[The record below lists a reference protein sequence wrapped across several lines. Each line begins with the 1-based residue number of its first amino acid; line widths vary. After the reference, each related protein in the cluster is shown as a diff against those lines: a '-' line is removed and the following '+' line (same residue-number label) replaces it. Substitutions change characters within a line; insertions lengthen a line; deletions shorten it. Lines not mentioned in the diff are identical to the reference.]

1 MTRRE
6 LDPRKERIL
15 RVVTDDYIKSAE
27 PIGSRTIARKHKLGL
42 SPATIRNEMA
52 DLEESGYLKQPYTSA
67 GRIPSHRGYR
77 YYVNVLMEQKE
88 LTEEELAYIESEFAS
103 KAFEHQSLLHQ
114 TVKILAQLTKYP
126 SLILTPRLNEIKFR
140 HIQLIPL
147 DNTCILLLV
156 VTDTGF
162 IENKLV
168 EVFVPFTPEDLN
180 RVSAFLNSKLR
191 GVSWSE
197 LRPTLTQLLR
207 EIRSSNRFFGQ
218 ALETLLK
225 VLPEKRQERVFVE
238 GAINIL
244 EQPEFRQVEKVKPL
258 MNMFEEEEK
267 LLELMSRSLLR
278 RGLNI
283 SIGEEIQNSD
293 INDCSVITA
302 TYEVNGRILGTVGVL
317 GPTRMDY
324 ARVVTVVD
332 FVAKALSRFL
342 SKGYKSQ

>member
-1 MTRRE
+1 MSRRE

-77 YYVNVLMEQKE
+77 YYVNVLMKHKE
-88 LTEEELAYIESEFAS
+88 LTEEELAFIESEFES
-103 KAFEHQSLLHQ
+103 KALEHQSILHQ

-126 SLILTPRLNEIKFR
+126 SLILTPRLKEVKFR

-147 DNTCILLLV
+147 DSKCILILV

-168 EVFVPFTPEDLN
+168 EVSVPYTQEELN
-180 RVSAFLNSKLR
+180 RISAFLNSKLQ

-197 LRPTLTQLLR
+197 LRPTLTELLR
-207 EIRSSNRFFGQ
+207 EIRSSSRFFGQ

-225 VLPEKRQERVFVE
+225 VLSDKKQERVFVE

-258 MNMFEEEEK
+258 MSMLEEEEK
-267 LLELMSRSLLR
+267 LLDLMSRSLFK
-278 RGLNI
+278 RGI
-283 SIGEEIQNSD
+283 SICIGEEIKNDD

-302 TYEVNGRILGTVGVL
+302 TYEVNGRILGAVGVL

-332 FVAKALSRFL
+332 FVANALSRFL
-342 SKGYKSQ
+342 SKGQ